1 MHTYVFTFRYLWVQI
16 SFIILLFD
24 HDFIYLP
31 NLFLCHVL
39 YILQDKGNLGK
50 MGNLKL
56 QFFVIFKLLFIV
68 LAYGNSCPW
77 DLPDLQL
84 WSDYSTW
91 DGPPPSKGENILV
104 TKNILLDLETP
115 ELGTIK
121 IIDGGMIIFSPN
133 HQVYLDFLFQKAE

>member
-1 MHTYVFTFRYLWVQI
+1 MYYTFYKIRA
-16 SFIILLFD
+16 ILAT
-24 HDFIYLP
+24 
-31 NLFLCHVL
+31 
-39 YILQDKGNLGK
+39 

-56 QFFVIFKLLFIV
+56 QFFVIFELFFIV
-68 LAYGNSCPW
+68 LANGNSCPW

-104 TKNILLDLETP
+104 TKKILLDLETP

>member
-1 MHTYVFTFRYLWVQI
+1 MH
-16 SFIILLFD
+16 
-24 HDFIYLP
+24 
-31 NLFLCHVL
+31 
-39 YILQDKGNLGK
+39 ILQDKAILTT
-50 MGNLKL
+50 MGNPKL
-56 QFFVIFKLLFIV
+56 QFVILFFTF
-68 LAYGNSCPW
+68 LANGNSCPW

>member
-1 MHTYVFTFRYLWVQI
+1 MH
-16 SFIILLFD
+16 
-24 HDFIYLP
+24 
-31 NLFLCHVL
+31 
-39 YILQDKGNLGK
+39 ILQDKAILAT
-50 MGNLKL
+50 MGNPKL
-56 QFFVIFKLLFIV
+56 QFVILLFTFF
-68 LAYGNSCPW
+68 ANGNSCPW